1 MMSPSSHHPCHHQVT
16 MMSPKKND
24 DDSMMTPKT
33 IENKEGW
40 VAMLDIENDMF
51 HNNIYLIDNAYIRE
65 FISETLGMYWF
76 ILTSIGNIAILVS
89 YPESNM
95 TWLGVSISWG
105 LNLMIG
111 INIASLNSN
120 AHLNPCLSLSMYLF
134 KRAITFKQLISYTLA
149 QLIGAFCA
157 AATVYGIYYE
167 KFITIKDKKSIS
179 SIFVTYEN
187 SSISHVT
194 SFFTEFT
201 GTALLVGG
209 IFIILHNKNTKDNAS
224 MYVGMLLSSLVLSI
238 GYQSAFAFNPARD
251 LGPRIFMECLGYDT
265 FLYANNYWWIPIVA
279 DYCGAIFGSLVYF
292 FLVQQ
297 QTYD

>member
-1 MMSPSSHHPCHHQVT
+1 MSSTVDRGGV
-16 MMSPKKND
+16 NY
-24 DDSMMTPKT
+24 
-33 IENKEGW
+33 
-40 VAMLDIENDMF
+40 VDIEHGMF
-51 HNNIYLIDNAYIRE
+51 HNNIYLIDNAYVRE
-65 FISETLGMYWF
+65 FMSETLGMYWF
-76 ILTSIGNIAILVS
+76 ILTSLGNIAILVS

-120 AHLNPCLSLSMYLF
+120 AHLNPCVSLSMYLF
-134 KRAITFKQLISYTLA
+134 KRAITFKQLILYTLA
-149 QLIGAFCA
+149 QLLGAFCA

-167 KFITIKDKKSIS
+167 KFITLKDEKSIS

-187 SSISHVT
+187 SSISHLT

-209 IFIILHNKNTKDNAS
+209 IYIILHNKNTKDHAS
-224 MYVGMLLSSLVLSI
+224 IYIGMLLSSLVLSI

-251 LGPRIFMECLGYDT
+251 LGPRIFMACLGYDT
-265 FLYANNYWWIPIVA
+265 FLYANNYWWVPIVA